1 MILVFGGTTE
11 GRMVAQLLDIQQM
24 EFYYSTKLG
33 SQQDVPGRHTAG
45 AMNAQHIVEFCT
57 AHGIRLL
64 VDAAHPFAVQL
75 HENISQAA
83 ALLGLKVV
91 RVERRSPE
99 YTLANVRFFD
109 SWQGMAEAALEAGV
123 EPILALTGVQT
134 IVSLKDLWSSRRCY
148 FRILNTVQ
156 SEQLARA
163 SGIAM
168 SWIIQDSN
176 SESEEALIELVRKI
190 DAQVILTKDS
200 GYSGGLEAK
209 IAVSQQLE
217 VPLWVLKRPSL
228 PAFDY
233 VVYER
238 KELLMLLLRL
248 KKELLATEELR
259 PGFTTG
265 TCVCAAVKASI
276 IALEDGAFP
285 NDVTVYLA
293 DGTPARFAIFP
304 NKLDDVVASCS
315 VIKDAGDDPDV
326 THAKEVG
333 CTIYRR
339 DDIGVE
345 FKRGVGIGLV
355 TLPGLQVAV
364 GEPAINPVPR
374 KMISQ
379 LVEEMAQHYSI
390 TGGFTVEPFV
400 PEGEELAKRTFNGR
414 VGVEGGISI
423 LGTTGRVF
431 PYSAEA
437 FMGAIRQQVRV
448 ARSLGCNEIVATSG
462 KRSESTLKPLCE
474 GVPANAYIHFGN
486 FVGETIKI
494 ADEEGF
500 DRITIGIMLGKAVKL
515 AEGHLD
521 THSREVLLNTNFL
534 VDIAKN
540 LGYNNQTLDKIEE
553 LKLANAIT
561 DIIPFNINEPFYLR
575 ITQLCHGVCQNTTK
589 KGLQIRLALIMD
601 EKRIILME

>member
-1 MILVFGGTTE
+1 M
-11 GRMVAQLLDIQQM
+11 
-24 EFYYSTKLG
+24 
-33 SQQDVPGRHTAG
+33 
-45 AMNAQHIVEFCT
+45 
-57 AHGIRLL
+57 
-64 VDAAHPFAVQL
+64 
-75 HENISQAA
+75 
-83 ALLGLKVV
+83 
-91 RVERRSPE
+91 
-99 YTLANVRFFD
+99 
-109 SWQGMAEAALEAGV
+109 
-123 EPILALTGVQT
+123 
-134 IVSLKDLWSSRRCY
+134 
-148 FRILNTVQ
+148 
-156 SEQLARA
+156 
-163 SGIAM
+163 
-168 SWIIQDSN
+168 
-176 SESEEALIELVRKI
+176 
-190 DAQVILTKDS
+190 
-200 GYSGGLEAK
+200 
-209 IAVSQQLE
+209 
-217 VPLWVLKRPSL
+217 
-228 PAFDY
+228 
-233 VVYER
+233 
-238 KELLMLLLRL
+238 
-248 KKELLATEELR
+248 
-259 PGFTTG
+259 
-265 TCVCAAVKASI
+265 
-276 IALEDGAFP
+276 
-285 NDVTVYLA
+285 
-293 DGTPARFAIFP
+293 
-304 NKLDDVVASCS
+304 DDDVASCS

-326 THAKEVG
+326 THSKEVG

-339 DDIGVE
+339 EDVGVE

-355 TLPGLQVAV
+355 TLPGLQVSV
-364 GEPAINPVPR
+364 GEPAINPIPR

-390 TGGFTVEPFV
+390 VGGFVVEPFV

-448 ARSLGCNEIVATSG
+448 ARSLGCNELVATSG
-462 KRSESTLKPLCE
+462 KRSESTLKPFCE
-474 GVPANAYIHFGN
+474 GIPANAYIHFGN